1 MKFTDAIE
9 FSDNIKELIMDS
21 KGTDNPLINIIMLS
35 GETEDID
42 KNLLGWTV
50 VSVISTEIVIDLEF
64 ESKLEVSQSDDP
76 DNLFIQ
82 ANLELFKA
90 TNGKTFPT

>member
-35 GETEDID
+35 GET
-42 KNLLGWTV
+42 
-50 VSVISTEIVIDLEF
+50 
-64 ESKLEVSQSDDP
+64 
-76 DNLFIQ
+76 
-82 ANLELFKA
+82 
-90 TNGKTFPT
+90 

>member
-42 KNLLGWTV
+42 KNLLGWTKLDRRIRS
-50 VSVISTEIVIDLEF
+50 SVISTEIVIDLEF

-76 DNLFIQ
+76 DNLFI
-82 ANLELFKA
+82 
-90 TNGKTFPT
+90 